1 MVHMKRT
8 ALAGSLLAVMALLAT
23 ACGGGGGSSSG
34 GDSAASPTDPGKV
47 TGDIK
52 VLTQRTDLVQDG
64 TMKKYAAQF
73 NKIYPK
79 VHVTFEGI
87 TDYEG
92 EVKIRMNTSS
102 YGDVLMIPAA
112 IKQDDYPKFF
122 ASLGGSA
129 SLSKRYTFTDKATVG
144 GKVYGIANFDNA
156 DGFVYNKTVWQQ
168 AGITAWPTTP
178 AQFISDLQAVKDKTS
193 ATPYYT
199 NYKDGWPLTA
209 WTQVEG
215 AVSCDTK
222 AADAPA
228 TEPDPWKAG
237 SDLNVGDTLLYDIV
251 HGKLSEQDPTTTNWE
266 NSKSLLATG
275 KIGTMWLGSW
285 AIVQMQDAA
294 KKAGKDPS
302 EIGYMPF
309 PSQVDGKFCTPLAP
323 DYQEAVS
330 IHSTHKA
337 AARAWIDWFTDT
349 SDYVATNQAVPS
361 RKGAPLPS
369 ALKPFQDAGVRF
381 IPMSQAENAK
391 VTTIDNQSEIGMTS
405 KPDYRQ
411 HLIDVARGAAGGD
424 LQKVFADLAKKWAD
438 AQKTASL

>member
-1 MVHMKRT
+1 MKRT
-8 ALAGSLLAVMALLAT
+8 ALAGSLLAAMALLAT
-23 ACGGGGGSSSG
+23 SCGGGGSSSSG
-34 GDSAASPTDPGKV
+34 GDSAASPTDPAAV

-64 TMKKYAAQF
+64 TLKKYAARF
-73 NKIYPK
+73 NEIYPK

-92 EVKIRMNTSS
+92 EVKIRMNTSN

-112 IKQDDYPKFF
+112 VKTDDYPKFF
-122 ASLGGSA
+122 ASLGSA
-129 SLSKRYTFTDKATVG
+129 QELAKKYTFTEKATVG
-144 GKVYGIANFDNA
+144 GKVYGIANFANA
-156 DGFVYNKTVWQQ
+156 DGFVYNKDVWQQ
-168 AGITAWPTTP
+168 AGITDWPTTP
-178 AQFISDLQAVKDKTS
+178 EEFLADLRAVKAKTG

-209 WTQVEG
+209 WTQVQG
-215 AVSCDTK
+215 AVTCDPA
-222 AADAPA
+222 AADEPA
-228 TEPDPWKAG
+228 GDPDPWKPG
-237 SDLNVGDTLLYDIV
+237 GDLNTGDTLLYDIV
-251 HGKLSEQDPTTTNWE
+251 HDKLSEPDPTTTNWE

-294 KKAGKDPS
+294 KKAGRDPA

-309 PSQVDGKFCTPLAP
+309 PSQKDGKFCTPVAP
-323 DYQEAVS
+323 DYQEAVN
-330 IHSTHKA
+330 IHSSHKA
-337 AARAWIDWFTDT
+337 AARAWIDWFTDK
-349 SDYVATNQAVPS
+349 SGYVQDNQAVPTL
-361 RKGAPLPS
+361 RGGQQPT

-381 IPMSQAENAK
+381 VEMSQAKAAT
-391 VTTIDNQSEIGMTS
+391 VTAIDNQSEIGMTD
-405 KPDYRQ
+405 KPDYRR

-424 LQKVFADLAKKWAD
+424 LQGVFDDLAKKWAS

>member
-1 MVHMKRT
+1 MKRT
-8 ALAGSLLAVMALLAT
+8 ALAGSLLAAMALLAT
-23 ACGGGGGSSSG
+23 SCGGGGSSSSG
-34 GDSAASPTDPGKV
+34 GDSAASPTDPAAV

-64 TMKKYAAQF
+64 TLKKYAARF
-73 NKIYPK
+73 NEIYPK

-92 EVKIRMNTSS
+92 EVKIRMNTSN

-112 IKQDDYPKFF
+112 VKTDDYPKFF
-122 ASLGGSA
+122 ASLGSA
-129 SLSKRYTFTDKATVG
+129 QELAKKYTFTEKATVG
-144 GKVYGIANFDNA
+144 GKVYGIANFANA
-156 DGFVYNKTVWQQ
+156 DGFVYNKDVWQQ
-168 AGITAWPTTP
+168 AGITDWPTTP
-178 AQFISDLQAVKDKTS
+178 EEFLADLRAVKAKTG

-209 WTQVEG
+209 WTQVQG
-215 AVSCDTK
+215 AVTCDP
-222 AADAPA
+222 AATDEPA
-228 TEPDPWKAG
+228 GDPDPWKPG
-237 SDLNVGDTLLYDIV
+237 GDLNTGDTLLYDIV
-251 HGKLSEQDPTTTNWE
+251 HDKLSEPDPTTTNWE

-294 KKAGKDPS
+294 KKAGRDPA

-309 PSQVDGKFCTPLAP
+309 PSQKDGKFCTPVAP
-323 DYQEAVS
+323 DYQEAVN
-330 IHSTHKA
+330 IHSSHKA

-349 SDYVATNQAVPS
+349 SGYVQDNQAVPTL
-361 RKGAPLPS
+361 RGGQQPT

-381 IPMSQAENAK
+381 VEMSQAKAAT
-391 VTTIDNQSEIGMTS
+391 VTAIDNQSEIGMTD
-405 KPDYRQ
+405 KPDYRR

-424 LQKVFADLAKKWAD
+424 LQGVFDDLAKKWAS